1 MNVKRFSIFAIKVI
15 LAHTITYLV
24 IGAVA
29 YFAITRQFYEGASP
43 IFATFMRTQ
52 ADPDLWASAMTWQIP
67 GQLLRGFLIAAA
79 LYPFFDTLA
88 SWNFRKRFCA
98 IAGLYIILGFWASA
112 SPMPGTIEGMI
123 YLRPQFTPYVHL
135 MVQPEIIAQGVALGA
150 WVAWWMVPRARVV
163 IAKKQA
169 ST

>member
-1 MNVKRFSIFAIKVI
+1 MSRFIIFAIKVI

-29 YFAITRQFYEGASP
+29 YLAITRQFYEGAP
-43 IFATFMRTQ
+43 PLFATFLRTP
-52 ADPDLWASAMTWQIP
+52 AEPDLWPHAMTWQIP
-67 GQLLRGFLIAAA
+67 GQVLRGFLIACA

-88 SWNFRKRFCA
+88 RWNFRKRFFA
-98 IAGLYIILGFWASA
+98 IAGLYIVLGFWASA

-135 MVQPEIIAQGVALGA
+135 MVQPEIIAQGLALGA
-150 WVAWWMVPRARVV
+150 GVAWWMAPRGKRT
-163 IAKKQA
+163 Q
-169 ST
+169 